1 MAAVDLDLTSAPT
14 LLPVLDIGK
23 PDLRGWIPRYIAMA
37 GVLALVLYLPYV
49 PFWQPDW
56 VSYAIIFVMI
66 GISINILI
74 GYAGQVSL
82 GHQAFV
88 GVGAFTSAILV
99 SKAGLTFWLAIV
111 VAAATGAISALVLGF
126 VALRLKGLYLALIT
140 LAYGG
145 IAERVIFSV
154 RAITGG
160 GAGTDA
166 PRPAGFTGEHAFT
179 YLCIFFLGLVFFIDW
194 RLMKSKAGRAILA
207 IRENEI
213 AAASFGINVVMYK
226 LLAFV
231 LSGAMAGLAGALLAH
246 RRTVVVSVDFDFKIA
261 LTFVLMTAVGG
272 LGSRGG
278 IFIGASFFAIFPLWF
293 NSLQVWVLII
303 GPLLLLLTLTLFP
316 GGVGQQLKPITEW
329 LKGNPFTMKHHDS
342 SVQSGGAGVRP

>member
-1 MAAVDLDLTSAPT
+1 MAAVDLDVASAPS

-23 PDLRGWIPRYIAMA
+23 PDLRGWIPRIVAMV

-56 VSYAIIFVMI
+56 VSYAVIFVMV

-111 VAAATGAISALVLGF
+111 VAAATGAISALLLGF

-160 GAGTDA
+160 GAGTEA

-179 YLCIFFLGLVFFIDW
+179 YLCI
-194 RLMKSKAGRAILA
+194 
-207 IRENEI
+207 
-213 AAASFGINVVMYK
+213 
-226 LLAFV
+226 
-231 LSGAMAGLAGALLAH
+231 
-246 RRTVVVSVDFDFKIA
+246 
-261 LTFVLMTAVGG
+261 
-272 LGSRGG
+272 
-278 IFIGASFFAIFPLWF
+278 
-293 NSLQVWVLII
+293 
-303 GPLLLLLTLTLFP
+303 
-316 GGVGQQLKPITEW
+316 
-329 LKGNPFTMKHHDS
+329 
-342 SVQSGGAGVRP
+342 